1 LPLQG
6 KVFLALYKNHTDSKF
21 NDIMKGFAMIY
32 GRTKGKYNTLLP
44 AHPEGTGIKA
54 KHNIITLQ
62 N

>member
-1 LPLQG
+1 
-6 KVFLALYKNHTDSKF
+6 
-21 NDIMKGFAMIY
+21 MKGFALIY